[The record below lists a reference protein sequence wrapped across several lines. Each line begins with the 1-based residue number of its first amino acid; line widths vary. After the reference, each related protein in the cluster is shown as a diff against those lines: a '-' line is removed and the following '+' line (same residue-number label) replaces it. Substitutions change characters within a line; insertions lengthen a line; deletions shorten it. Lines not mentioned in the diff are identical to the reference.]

1 MYNGY
6 EMDADFE
13 TIEHTAEIGIRA
25 HGASLEEAFA
35 NAARGMF
42 SLMID
47 LDQIKE
53 VEVRDIAVRAADQ
66 ELLLAE
72 WLSELLFLFDVE
84 HILFR
89 RFRVEFPA
97 SGALRGQAWGERV
110 DPDRHRISL
119 GIKAV
124 THHMLQIERE
134 DGYRASAIFD
144 V

>member
-1 MYNGY
+1 
-6 EMDADFE
+6 MDADFE

-84 HILFR
+84 HVLFC
-89 RFRVEFPA
+89 RFQVEFPA
-97 SGALRGQAWGERV
+97 PGELRGQAWGERV
-110 DPDRHRISL
+110 DPDRHRIGL

-134 DGYRASAIFD
+134 DGYRASVIFD